1 MVVKIINHLINRQ
14 LQQHYCYKLELLC
27 QEEGNYVFSLPKLCK
42 HSTPRASSTKFYFR
56 YRNIY
61 SIYLL
66 TLYSVAYGIG
76 IMNRICQNIPSNLH
90 LICCRL
96 FILDPLTLSFGQEMI
111 ILVSISCLKLLCYL
125 SLKRSFSPT
134 LEAGEKSSQKSSQCS
149 INVQY
154 SIKIWHYGASCY
166 TGTILMEEMR

>member
-66 TLYSVAYGIG
+66 TLYSFAYGID
-76 IMNRICQNIPSNLH
+76 IMNR
-90 LICCRL
+90 
-96 FILDPLTLSFGQEMI
+96 MI
-111 ILVSISCLKLLCYL
+111 IFLWNVPFHPLLKQVKNLRKSHHNALLMYN
-125 SLKRSFSPT
+125 T
-134 LEAGEKSSQKSSQCS
+134 LLRFD
-149 INVQY
+149 IMV
-154 SIKIWHYGASCY
+154 ASCY
-166 TGTILMEEMR
+166 AGTILMEEMR

>member
-42 HSTPRASSTKFYFR
+42 HSTPRASSTKFCFR

-111 ILVSISCLKLLCYL
+111 ILVSKFLAKNFLF
-125 SLKRSFSPT
+125 SFSET
-134 LEAGEKSSQKSSQCS
+134 FLFTHSWSRWKIFTKVITMLYQC
-149 INVQY
+149 
-154 SIKIWHYGASCY
+154 
-166 TGTILMEEMR
+166 TILY